1 MIGGTKDWE
10 WDVHSVWTVENQ
22 KAQEVRFTGKQ
33 DFERLHFELKI
44 KKKNPTLLFLK
55 IGRWNPHMKEVL
67 LVQKESN
74 ILMISY
80 FNFSIWHFHLI
91 YILNCQANFLWLKN
105 SLPIEEF
112 EIYCMI

>member
-44 KKKNPTLLFLK
+44 KKKIEWNMLLW
-55 IGRWNPHMKEVL
+55 II
-67 LVQKESN
+67 Q
-74 ILMISY
+74 
-80 FNFSIWHFHLI
+80 
-91 YILNCQANFLWLKN
+91 QACA
-105 SLPIEEF
+105 SHRQR
-112 EIYCMI
+112 